1 MPRWSGKFRMEG
13 FPGDVGPGERH
24 GSIGSDL
31 ISGAVLWE
39 PGSTAWQATGT
50 QGGLHCSC
58 QGKQGSA
65 AAHGSSLPA
74 PEHRGAH
81 CMAVSSPWGIQCWA
95 VSNPQVLNPCEGQPH
110 VFLTDQCSLR
120 TETEV
125 PSINSATR
133 TKSSEFWWMPLQ
145 TRKSKQILITY
156 FVKFSASS
164 GNPVLWN
171 QEQLRVQVISK
182 GMSTSSSH
190 VFPKSLF
197 KY

>member
-1 MPRWSGKFRMEG
+1 MEG
-13 FPGDVGPGERH
+13 FPGDVGPGERL

-50 QGGLHCSC
+50 RGGLPCSC
-58 QGKQGSA
+58 QGKQGCA

-74 PEHRGAH
+74 PEHKGLTAWLS
-81 CMAVSSPWGIQCWA
+81 AAPGVFSVELSAI
-95 VSNPQVLNPCEGQPH
+95 PQVLNPCEGQPH

-120 TETEV
+120 TEAEV
-125 PSINSATR
+125 PSIDSATR
-133 TKSSEFWWMPLQ
+133 TKSSDFWWMPLQ
-145 TRKSKQILITY
+145 THKSKQILITD

-182 GMSTSSSH
+182 GMSTSSSR